1 MARLTRRH
9 MIGGLGGL
17 ALGLPLLPSLL
28 PRSARAQSLSG
39 PKRLLFIYTHNHQ
52 PSQAWLPTGGET
64 DFVLSPILTP
74 LAPYRD
80 KMLVLHNLTG
90 ASNDHPGGAHVLD
103 EADGTAPSI
112 DQIVT
117 QHLGNATRL
126 RSLELATFSSGAS
139 LSYSASGVRLPPME
153 HPLSAFARVAGAV
166 TGDPNAEAIAARQT
180 GTIVDA
186 VMRRYASLSARL
198 STSERRLVD
207 AHLDQLRDLHVRVS
221 NPAMVRACS
230 VPSEPDVPSGAASV
244 RDETLF
250 PAVCRAHLDIIATAF
265 TCDATRVASLM
276 LGSGGSLVRYSWLG
290 IDDVAHDL
298 AHGFRNADRS
308 DIEGAAR
315 EWVRV
320 QVWHAEQIAYLLA
333 KLDAVVEGDR
343 TLLDNTV
350 VYWVSE
356 LGLGQEHGTHSR
368 QNLPALLIGS
378 GGDYLRTGRFLDLG
392 GRPHADLLLTL
403 AHAMGFEDLATFGA
417 DGTAPLELLRR

>member
-1 MARLTRRH
+1 MLGH
-9 MIGGLGGL
+9 LGGL

-28 PRSARAQSLSG
+28 PRSARAQSISG

-52 PSQAWLPTGGET
+52 PVQDWLPAGGET
-64 DFVLSPILTP
+64 DFALSPILGP
-74 LAPYRD
+74 LAPYRE
-80 KMLVLHNLTG
+80 KMLVLHNLKG
-90 ASNDHPGGAHVLD
+90 AADDHPGGAHVLD
-103 EADGTAPSI
+103 EADGTMPSI
-112 DQIVT
+112 DQVVT
-117 QHLGNATRL
+117 QRLGNATRI
-126 RSLELATFSSGAS
+126 RSLELAAFSSGAS
-139 LSYSASGVRLPPME
+139 LSHGAGGVRLPAME
-153 HPLSAFARVAGAV
+153 HPLAVFARVAGAV

-180 GTIVDA
+180 GTVVDA
-186 VMRRYASLSARL
+186 VMRRYQTLSARL
-198 STSERRLVD
+198 SASERRLVD
-207 AHLDQLRDLHVRVS
+207 AHLEQLRDLHVRVS

-230 VPSEPDVPSGAASV
+230 LPAAPEVPAGAAAL
-244 RDETLF
+244 RDQTLF
-250 PAVCRAHLDIIATAF
+250 PAVCRAHLDVIATAF

-315 EWVRV
+315 EWARL
-320 QVWHAEQIAYLLA
+320 QTWHAEQIAYLLA
-333 KLDAVVEGDR
+333 KLEAVVEGER

-356 LGLGQEHGTHSR
+356 LGLGREHGTHSR

-378 GGDYLRTGRFLDLG
+378 CGDYLRTGRFLDLG

-403 AHAMGFEDLATFGA
+403 AHAMGFEDLTTFGA
-417 DGTAPLELLRR
+417 DGTAPLDTLRR